1 MATNIPPH
9 NLTELVN
16 GLVALLDD
24 PELTVKKLMRYIPAP
39 DFPTG
44 GVIHGREGVV
54 QAYETGKGLI
64 QVRGKIAVETHPRT
78 GKTNLVITEIPYQL
92 NKTRLI
98 ERIAELIREKKIE
111 GVNDIRDESDREGM
125 RIVLELKRD
134 AEPAVIQNQ
143 LYKHT
148 PLQDSFGIIM
158 LAIVN
163 GRPELL
169 NLKQLLEQ
177 FLRHRRE
184 VVVRRSLFDLRKAE
198 EREHILEGLKIALD
212 HLDEVISLI
221 RKSKT
226 PEEARDGLVKKF
238 GLSPVQAQAILDM
251 KLQRLTGLE
260 RQKIVD
266 ELKEVLALIKY
277 LKELLEDEEKIKEVI
292 KKELLEI
299 KDKYG
304 DERRTA
310 IEEKGQEIQLEDLI
324 AEEEMVVTI
333 SHLGYIKRNPLALY
347 RAQRRGGKGKTG
359 MTTRE
364 EDFVENLFVAN
375 THDKMLFFT
384 DKGNVFSLKVYE
396 IPQAGRA
403 AKGKAIVNMLN
414 LAQDEKVQAV
424 IAIKDFEEGK
434 FIVTATANGMVK
446 KSALKAYENIRSS
459 GLIACDLEEND
470 RLIAAA
476 LTDGNKELLLV
487 TRNGKAVR
495 FKESQVRE
503 MGRATRGVI
512 GIRLG
517 KEDQL
522 MAMEVVGAGTTI
534 LVATENGF
542 GKRTKVEEYT
552 IHHRGGQGMMAMK
565 LTEKTGPIVGVLQ
578 VGENDQIMLISDHGK
593 IIRMKVSDISI
604 IGRVT
609 QGVKLIDVEKGE
621 KVTGLCRLA
630 EDEEEDAE

>member
-1 MATNIPPH
+1 
-9 NLTELVN
+9 
-16 GLVALLDD
+16 
-24 PELTVKKLMRYIPAP
+24 
-39 DFPTG
+39 
-44 GVIHGREGVV
+44 
-54 QAYETGKGLI
+54 
-64 QVRGKIAVETHPRT
+64 
-78 GKTNLVITEIPYQL
+78 
-92 NKTRLI
+92 
-98 ERIAELIREKKIE
+98 
-111 GVNDIRDESDREGM
+111 
-125 RIVLELKRD
+125 
-134 AEPAVIQNQ
+134 
-143 LYKHT
+143 
-148 PLQDSFGIIM
+148 
-158 LAIVN
+158 
-163 GRPELL
+163 
-169 NLKQLLEQ
+169 
-177 FLRHRRE
+177 
-184 VVVRRSLFDLRKAE
+184 
-198 EREHILEGLKIALD
+198 
-212 HLDEVISLI
+212 
-221 RKSKT
+221 
-226 PEEARDGLVKKF
+226 
-238 GLSPVQAQAILDM
+238 
-251 KLQRLTGLE
+251 
-260 RQKIVD
+260 
-266 ELKEVLALIKY
+266 
-277 LKELLEDEEKIKEVI
+277 
-292 KKELLEI
+292 
-299 KDKYG
+299 
-304 DERRTA
+304 
-310 IEEKGQEIQLEDLI
+310 
-324 AEEEMVVTI
+324 
-333 SHLGYIKRNPLALY
+333 
-347 RAQRRGGKGKTG
+347 
-359 MTTRE
+359 
-364 EDFVENLFVAN
+364 
-375 THDKMLFFT
+375 MLFFT

-403 AKGKAIVNMLN
+403 AKGKEIVNMLN

-552 IHHRGGQGMMAMK
+552 IHNRGGQGMMAMK